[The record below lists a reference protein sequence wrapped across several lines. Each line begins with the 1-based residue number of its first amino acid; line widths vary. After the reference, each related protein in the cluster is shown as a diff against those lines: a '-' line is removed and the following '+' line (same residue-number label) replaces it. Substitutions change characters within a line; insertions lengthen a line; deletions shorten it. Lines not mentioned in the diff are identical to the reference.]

1 MFDAMKI
8 MSKMNELR
16 QRMKEAEVH
25 LDKIKAFGSAGGGLV
40 TAVANGKKQILSIK
54 IDESLQDREIIQ
66 NLVVIAVNQAQQ
78 DAELQAKEFIKKSTE
93 GLMPDIPGLDL
104 NNFLGR

>member
-1 MFDAMKI
+1 MFDAMK
-8 MSKMNELR
+8 MMGKMNELR
-16 QRMKEAEVH
+16 QRMREAETH
-25 LDKIKAFGSAGGGLV
+25 LDTIRAHGAAGGGLV
-40 TAVANGKKQILSIK
+40 QALANGKKQLISIK

-93 GLMPDIPGLDL
+93 GLMPDIPGLDIT
-104 NNFLGR
+104 NFLGR